1 MKPRIF
7 IGSSGEGLDVASYIK
22 AELAHYFDCY
32 LWTDGIFK
40 HNKSAL
46 ETLVQGASYFDF
58 GIIVATNDDSTK
70 TRGTDHITPRDNIIF
85 ELGLFYGRLG
95 ASKTFLFQEKD
106 SKLPSDMYGITVARF
121 EQKEILKDSVSLNSE
136 ILKVKSEIE
145 ERYKLG
151 ELGLLPSTTLAIGY
165 FQNFISVVCDA
176 LMAKKEMTVNGV
188 DYNKFQLNIIK
199 PNELDVDIHRRIKVY
214 SSIHNLQ
221 EINIDANTRSFPIH
235 VSFSSSGN
243 GILNLYD
250 LPTTLGGVDK
260 AIELF
265 LGKGFVGKS
274 EEQKLLEKRELYN
287 FYRTLE
293 LLIEQDAYAREI
305 VKIIPEK

>member
-40 HNKSAL
+40 HNKSTL
-46 ETLVQGASYFDF
+46 DTLVQGASYFDF
-58 GIIVATNDDSTK
+58 GIMVATKDDLTQ
-70 TRGTDHITPRDNIIF
+70 TRGNDYATPRDNIIF

-95 ASKTFLFQEKD
+95 ASKTFLFQEKE

-121 EQKEILKDSVSLNSE
+121 EKKEILKDSQSLNSE
-136 ILKVKSEIE
+136 INKVKGEIE
-145 ERYKLG
+145 EQHKLG
-151 ELGLLPSTTLAIGY
+151 ELGLLPSTALAIGY
-165 FQNFISVVCDA
+165 FQNFVSVICDA
-176 LMAKKEMTVNGV
+176 LMAKKEMDVNGV
-188 DYNKFQLNIIK
+188 DYKKFQLNIIK

-214 SSIHNLQ
+214 SSLHNLQ
-221 EINIDANTRSFPIH
+221 EIKIEANTRSFPIH
-235 VSFSSSGN
+235 VSFAASKDGV
-243 GILNLYD
+243 LNLYD
-250 LPTTLGGVDK
+250 LPTTLGGVDR

-293 LLIEQDAYAREI
+293 LLIEQDAFAREI
-305 VKIIPEK
+305 VT